1 MGLLEEARKL
11 LAAIAADP
19 SAGPAKRRERLE
31 ALAEYC
37 EELIDDMDWERTRKG
52 RKRLPGE
59 EG

>member
-37 EELIDDMDWERTRKG
+37 EELIDDMDWERTRKKKAEKDG
-52 RKRLPGE
+52 
-59 EG
+59 